1 MKAIFVACNQSIY
14 DEVLD
19 IMNRMQMRGYTGWE
33 ELMGC
38 GSRNGEPH
46 LGNHAWPTMNS
57 ALLTVTDDGKV
68 DEFLKSL
75 KELDEANDE
84 MQGLRAFVWDVTAM
98 I

>member
-75 KELDEANDE
+75 KELDEANE
-84 MQGLRAFVWDVTAM
+84 MQGLRAFVWDVTEM

>member
-68 DEFLKSL
+68 NEFLKSL
-75 KELDEANDE
+75 KELDEANE

>member
-46 LGNHAWPTMNS
+46 LGNHAWPTMN
-57 ALLTVTDDGKV
+57 
-68 DEFLKSL
+68 
-75 KELDEANDE
+75 
-84 MQGLRAFVWDVTAM
+84 
-98 I
+98 

>member
-14 DEVLD
+14 DEVPD

-75 KELDEANDE
+75 KELDEANE

>member
-57 ALLTVTDDGKV
+57 ALLTVVEDDKV
-68 DEFLKSL
+68 EAFLASL
-75 KELDEANDE
+75 KKLDEENAK
-84 MQGLRAFVWDVTAM
+84 QGL
-98 I
+98 

>member
-57 ALLTVTDDGKV
+57 ALLTVTDDSKV

-75 KELDEANDE
+75 KELDEANE

>member
-57 ALLTVTDDGKV
+57 ALLTGTDDGKV

-75 KELDEANDE
+75 KELDEANE

>member
-68 DEFLKSL
+68 DEFLKIL
-75 KELDEANDE
+75 KELDEANE

>member
-75 KELDEANDE
+75 NELDEANE

>member
-46 LGNHAWPTMNS
+46 LGNHTWPTMNS

-75 KELDEANDE
+75 KELDEANE

>member
-75 KELDEANDE
+75 KELDEANE
-84 MQGLRAFVWDVTAM
+84 MQGLRAFVWNVTAM